1 MKFRR
6 EYIIYLFLI
15 LVIGIGIYSYYYKKT
30 AEKFDVTLTLDQT
43 NVVIKLIKQFESCF
57 TQSSQNITSTEYSL
71 LTVGLINS
79 ILGDIQYKPM
89 SRNITYD
96 PNPNTVNFDAGLYAL
111 INIMIIKNLYL
122 YGKTLYDSIQKN
134 YCDVNKTQNR
144 LYTDFNNLYRTE
156 LDKFYNICVCL
167 INNYRKIIQF
177 ANQSNQNA
185 SNFQSFSG
193 FQLSTNALNDLKVQ
207 LNCMVRL
214 KLPISNPTIGTG
226 NPDDALFYFAEEVC
240 ALIVNFAS
248 DTTCNTVDYLNTE
261 RTCYN
266 ICGKNLS
273 NDVLYGA
280 INPPSKCDNVMPI
293 NTLSPSFDAATMIT
307 KRPSNLLNAQ
317 SFLSLT
323 PLTAS
328 PTIRPTSTPTSTPTS
343 ISTSTPTSRATSMP
357 TPTTGSTS
365 TPTSIST
372 SMPTSTP
379 TTGPI
384 PIATA
389 TSTSMPTPT
398 IGSTSTTTVR
408 PTTVSTPTATVKPT
422 STVTSVSTTGP
433 TLVAMTHP
441 YVSPNMP
448 NEYLPEY
455 SDIYPNNVFSDIPY
469 AQFDNYTIQ
478 LENSKGFN
486 NFFIPK
492 IFIEEE
498 FKH

>member
-15 LVIGIGIYSYYYKKT
+15 LVIGIGIYLYYYKKT

-144 LYTDFNNLYRTE
+144 LYNDFNNLYRTE

-193 FQLSTNALNDLKVQ
+193 FQLSTDALNDLKVQ

-240 ALIVNFAS
+240 ALIVNFAT
-248 DTTCNTVDYLNTE
+248 DTACNTVDYVNTD

-273 NDVLYGA
+273 SDALYGA
-280 INPPSKCDNVMPI
+280 IKPPSKCGNSIPV
-293 NTLSPSFDAATMIT
+293 NTLNPSGATIIT
-307 KRPSNLLNAQ
+307 EGPSRIINAQ
-317 SFLSLT
+317 SFISL
-323 PLTAS
+323 A
-328 PTIRPTSTPTSTPTS
+328 PTIRPTSTTSPTTSTPTSTPTASSSTPSSTPTSTSSSTPTSRPTASSSTPSSTPTSTPTSTPSSTPSSTPTS
-343 ISTSTPTSRATSMP
+343 SSSTPTSRPTASSSTPTSTPTSG
-357 TPTTGSTS
+357 PTTIFRPTIA
-365 TPTSIST
+365 PTS
-372 SMPTSTP
+372 
-379 TTGPI
+379 
-384 PIATA
+384 
-389 TSTSMPTPT
+389 
-398 IGSTSTTTVR
+398 
-408 PTTVSTPTATVKPT
+408 
-422 STVTSVSTTGP
+422 GP

-469 AQFDNYTIQ
+469 AEFDNYTIR